1 MRLQKLVLLSVPIL
15 VVAAVSCLSNSNVP
29 GDQVLGTFRFDATI
43 DWARTNCSAS
53 DGGIVTIG
61 DAGTLRFE
69 GTYSR
74 QQAGDAGWLTT
85 QGFSRNAQYEGQR
98 AVSVQHVVT
107 TLAGCGASCEGAA
120 IDETLDTLLLSSSQD
135 ELIGRKCS
143 GLLSDG
149 GIPEGDGGVQPPGPT
164 PNGYDVQRACGTLT
178 DEFIPGT
185 KNCTCTKG
193 CTAVYTVEGTR
204 VN

>member
-1 MRLQKLVLLSVPIL
+1 MRLQRLVLLSVPIL
-15 VVAAVSCLSNSNVP
+15 VVAAVSCLSNSKVP

-43 DWARTNCSAS
+43 DWSRTTCSQS

-74 QQAGDAGWLTT
+74 NDDGGGGYLTT
-85 QGFSRNAQYEGQR
+85 QGFPRNAEYDGQR
-98 AVSVQHVVT
+98 AVSEYRVAA
-107 TLAGCGASCEGAA
+107 TLAGCGSTCEGAA
-120 IDETLDTLLLSSSQD
+120 IDETLEALLLSNSQD
-135 ELIGRKCS
+135 ELVGRKCS

-149 GIPEGDGGVQPPGPT
+149 GIPEGDGGAQPPGPT